1 MLPTLCALRVVKR
14 DGSEEPFDTHKLTHS
29 LAAALAEAG
38 EDVAAAPLL
47 AEALA
52 WHLHAEGS
60 DRVRSEE
67 LAYRLQRVLEQV
79 GRPIAAICH
88 AREAVRRAAS
98 RRRLRVL
105 PAAGKP
111 RPAQPWDRRRW
122 VRHICR
128 LGLSGEQA
136 RRLVSRVERQL
147 LRLGLN
153 PVSEVLVRELLACG
167 RQSGPPGEP

>member
-14 DGSEEPFDTHKLTHS
+14 DGSEEPFNTRKLTQS

-38 EDVAAAPLL
+38 DDVAAAPLL

-52 WHLHAEGS
+52 WHLHAEGG
-60 DRVRSEE
+60 DQVRSDE

-79 GRPIAAICH
+79 GRPAAAICF
-88 AREAVRRAAS
+88 AREAAQRASS

-105 PAAGKP
+105 PAEGAP
-111 RPAQPWDRRRW
+111 PLPQPWDRRRW
-122 VRHICR
+122 VQHICR
-128 LGLSGEQA
+128 LGLTGEQA
-136 RRLVSRVERQL
+136 RRLVNRVERHL

-153 PVSEVLVRELLACG
+153 PVSEILVRELVACE
-167 RQSGPPGEP
+167 RQSGPGGEA